1 MRVAREETFGPV
13 APLFRF
19 KTEAEAIAL
28 ANDTEFGLAAYFYAR
43 DIGRVWRV
51 AEALEY
57 GMVGVNTGL
66 ISTEVAPFGGVKQ
79 SGIGR
84 EGSKYGIE
92 DYLEIKYALALGLA
106 EECGPPLHAI
116 GNMRNVFAHRLS
128 AKLSKDRV
136 DGFYKT
142 FSANDKGVVQATY
155 ERLQQAATAP
165 KRPALRKL
173 EPKDQFVF
181 LATSLRSMLQAQII
195 LARGST
201 SDA

>member
-1 MRVAREETFGPV
+1 MTRTVVSQEEDAEFVHAVMGEDDLAVVVRSHIHIENRLLNFIELTCP
-13 APLFRF
+13 APTNLKKMELDFSQQVQ
-19 KTEAEAIAL
+19 L
-28 ANDTEFGLAAYFYAR
+28 
-43 DIGRVWRV
+43 
-51 AEALEY
+51 
-57 GMVGVNTGL
+57 
-66 ISTEVAPFGGVKQ
+66 
-79 SGIGR
+79 
-84 EGSKYGIE
+84 
-92 DYLEIKYALALGLA
+92 ALALGLA

-181 LATSLRSMLQAQII
+181 LATSLRSMLQAQIN
-195 LARGST
+195 LARGCT